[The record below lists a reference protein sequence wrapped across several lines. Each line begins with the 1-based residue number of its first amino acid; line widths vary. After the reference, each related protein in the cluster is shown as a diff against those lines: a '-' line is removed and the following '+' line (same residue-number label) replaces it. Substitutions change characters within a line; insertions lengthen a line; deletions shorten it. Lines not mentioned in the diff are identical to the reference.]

1 MAARATQT
9 DSEKELRDAFAVFD
23 SDGSGTI
30 EADEIR
36 KVMKSLGDN
45 LTDEEVEDMI
55 RHVDKD
61 GNGTIDCERDG
72 VIAFVQVANVSRR
85 GICGV
90 HACE

>member
-23 SDGSGTI
+23 RDGSGTI

-45 LTDEEVEDMI
+45 LTDEEIDEMI
-55 RHVDKD
+55 KHVDKD
-61 GNGTIDCERDG
+61 GNGTIDCKSSARKLS
-72 VIAFVQVANVSRR
+72 ALANRS
-85 GICGV
+85 
-90 HACE
+90 